1 MPDRSKT
8 LAQPRVRSGATPPP
22 RAELQLPPRSA
33 LPATGRVRLDGKYFA
48 HSGCRFRAHG
58 VTYGPFAPGPDG
70 HQFPT
75 PERVRQ
81 DFVGMREAGVNAART
96 YHLPPGW
103 LFELA
108 DEHCIHLFV
117 DIPWPKHLCFLESQ
131 AARAEAREAVR
142 AAAKLGGGHP
152 SLFAYSVGNEI
163 PTDVIRWHGAGRVE
177 RFLAE
182 LADVARQA
190 DPHGLVTYASYPP
203 TEYLDL
209 APFDFITFNVYLHD
223 PEAFRRYLFR
233 LQNLVGDKPLLLG
246 EIGMDTLRHGED
258 GQARFLGGH
267 IREARLAGVAGLFVF
282 SWTDDWFAGG
292 HRIEDWGFGIT
303 HADRSPKT
311 GFHAVREAFEAP
323 LSVLLPRAPRASVV
337 VCTYN
342 GGRTLDQCLRSLREL
357 DYPDYEVIVVDDG
370 STDDTPEIL
379 RRFPEVRAIHQPN
392 RGLSAARNV
401 GLYAAT
407 GEVIAYTDSDCFAD
421 PDWLT
426 HLVDQLERTGAA
438 AVGGPNLTPEDGWLA
453 ACV

>member
-33 LPATGRVRLDGKYFA
+33 PPAPGRVRLAGKSFA
-48 HSGCRFRAHG
+48 PSGCRFRAHG

-152 SLFAYSVGNEI
+152 ALFAYSVGNEI

-246 EIGMDTLRHGED
+246 EIGMDTLRHGETE
-258 GQARFLGGH
+258 QAAFLANH
-267 IREARLAGVAGLFVF
+267 AREAVLMGLVGTFVF
-282 SWTDDWFAGG
+282 SWTDDWYTGG
-292 HRIEDWGFGIT
+292 HRIDNWAFGIT
-303 HADRSPKT
+303 RTDRSPKAS
-311 GFHAVREAFEAP
+311 FHALHEVFDTSPAA
-323 LSVLLPRAPRASVV
+323 LLTKKPPVSVV

-342 GGRTLDQCLRSLREL
+342 GGRTLEQCLKSLERL
-357 DYPDYEVIVVDDG
+357 DYPDYEVIVVNDG
-370 STDDTPEIL
+370 SKDNTADIL
-379 RRFPEVRAIHQPN
+379 AQFPNVRAIHQSN
-392 RGLSAARNV
+392 RGLSVARNV
-401 GLYAAT
+401 GLRAAT
-407 GEVIAYTDSDCFAD
+407 GSVIAYTDDDCFAD

-426 HLVDQLERTGAA
+426 QLV
-438 AVGGPNLTPEDGWLA
+438 
-453 ACV
+453 